1 MGHGVV
7 YIDRVADHLDFA
19 TFQSPLIG
27 PLPMMYIRCFRN
39 INPEDFGNL
48 FVANCVGLQLA

>member
-48 FVANCVGLQLA
+48 FVANCVGL